1 MCICVQIVAA
11 VAAAKMIF
19 ISVHNIIAAFKA
31 SKNGGIF
38 PSVCVCVCI
47 GLCLCVQSRTVILFD
62 VVCLQLREKL
72 QDLPLKSALQ
82 RRTEHMLCS
91 VGSLQSTI
99 AKPPCGITLRR
110 LVSAHCQTL
119 TQTNSHKLYFRSLFD
134 FLTSPLIN

>member
-1 MCICVQIVAA
+1 MCIDKCMCVQITVS
-11 VAAAKMIF
+11 AAAKMIC
-19 ISVHNIIAAFKA
+19 ISVHNIKVAFKA
-31 SKNGGIF
+31 SENGGIF
-38 PSVCVCVCI
+38 PSVC
-47 GLCLCVQSRTVILFD
+47 LCVQGRTVILFD

-119 TQTNSHKLYFRSLFD
+119 TQSNIHNLYFSSLVGFI
-134 FLTSPLIN
+134 LTSPLIN